1 MVKAEIFAGILT
13 LLLYT
18 LGDLLV
24 KRPSQ
29 KAGSVPVS
37 LVVSAS
43 SASILII
50 LSSFTGFWIPSG
62 ALFFS
67 ALTGILMG
75 IGTLLVLKS
84 LESEQ
89 VSDTMSMVAI
99 SYAIPI
105 IFGSVALHEKV
116 SYISWIGIVLIFA
129 GSATIMFKEMNFNSA
144 LLPAIIGNI
153 MWGFQFITFNYAL
166 KFSTNYLTVA
176 ATGSSVA
183 LLIVFSYA
191 YLKSETAI
199 DDLSK
204 LEASL
209 AGIALGLG
217 LAGALYII
225 LNHTM
230 TLGLSIVAA
239 EPVFVTLF
247 GKIIYKDKIN
257 KLQAVGIAV
266 AMAGILMLTSFP
278 S

>member
-1 MVKAEIFAGILT
+1 MVNAEIFAGILT

-50 LSSFTGFWIPSG
+50 LSSFTGFWIPGG

-67 ALTGILMG
+67 SLTGILMG
-75 IGTLLVLKS
+75 IGTLLVFKS

-99 SYAIPI
+99 SYAIPV

-166 KFSTNYLTVA
+166 KFSTNYLMVA

-183 LLIVFSYA
+183 LLIVFLYA

>member
-13 LLLYT
+13 LSLYT

-50 LSSFTGFWIPSG
+50 LSSFTGFWIPCG

-67 ALTGILMG
+67 SLTGILMG
-75 IGTLLVLKS
+75 IGTLLVFKS

-99 SYAIPI
+99 SYAIPV

-183 LLIVFSYA
+183 LLIVFLYA
-191 YLKSETAI
+191 YFKSETAI

-217 LAGALYII
+217 LAGALYLI